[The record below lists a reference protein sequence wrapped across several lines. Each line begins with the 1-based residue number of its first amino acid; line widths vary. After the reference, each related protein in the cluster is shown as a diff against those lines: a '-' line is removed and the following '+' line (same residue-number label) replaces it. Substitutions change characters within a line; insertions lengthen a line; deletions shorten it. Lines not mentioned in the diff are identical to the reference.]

1 MELEITIISGMS
13 GAGKST
19 VLGVLEDTGYFC
31 MDNVPPDLLLELVT
45 LMKHPSMGKKRL
57 AAVVDV
63 RTGKS
68 FEGMK
73 EVIVKLRKMGV
84 KVRIIFLDAKDEVL
98 LNRYNLTRRRHPLSN
113 GRSPLNELIKK
124 ERTLLSD
131 IRDLANYKLDT
142 SLVNPHE
149 LRQEIVEIVEGK
161 TDRSLKLVLESFGF
175 KYGIPMSADFVFDA
189 RFLPNPYYIEEL
201 KSKNGTDPEVAAYF
215 EKFDVMRNYI
225 SGITNLI
232 DLVIE
237 NYSKEAKDALYISVG
252 CSGGVHRSVYI
263 VQKLA
268 SIFKNKVNTSI
279 FHRDLS
285 R

>member
-1 MELEITIISGMS
+1 MELEISIVSGMS

-31 MDNVPPDLLLELVT
+31 MDNVPPDLLLELVS

-68 FEGMK
+68 FEGLK
-73 EVIVKLRKMGV
+73 EVIMKLRKAGV
-84 KVRIIFLDAKDEVL
+84 KVHIIFLDAKDEVL
-98 LNRYNLTRRRHPLSN
+98 LNRYNLTRRRHPLSD
-113 GRSPLNELIKK
+113 GHSSLSELIKK
-124 ERTLLSD
+124 ERALLSD

-149 LRQEIVEIVEGK
+149 LRQKILEIIEGK
-161 TDRSLKLVLESFGF
+161 SDRSLKLILESFGF
-175 KYGIPMSADFVFDA
+175 KYGIPISADFVFDA

-201 KSKNGTDPEVAAYF
+201 KSKNGTDPEVATYF
-215 EKFDVMRNYI
+215 EKFDVMTNYI
-225 SGITNLI
+225 SDIVNLI

-237 NYSKEAKDALYISVG
+237 NYSKEAKDVLYISVG

-268 SIFKNKVNTSI
+268 SIFKSKVNISVS
-279 FHRDLS
+279 HRDLS

>member
-1 MELEITIISGMS
+1 MELEMTIVSGMS

-19 VLGVLEDTGYFC
+19 VLGALEDMGYFC
-31 MDNVPPDLLLELVT
+31 MDNVPPDLLFELVT

-57 AAVVDV
+57 AAVIDV

-68 FEGMK
+68 FEDMK
-73 EVIVKLRKMGV
+73 KVILKLRKTGIN
-84 KVRIIFLDAKDEVL
+84 VRIIFLDAKDEVL
-98 LNRYNLTRRRHPLSN
+98 LNRYSLTRRRHPLSN
-113 GRSPLNELIKK
+113 GHGSLNDFIKK
-124 ERTLLSD
+124 EREILSE
-131 IRDLANYKLDT
+131 IRDMANYKLDT

-149 LRQEIVEIVEGK
+149 LRQKIVEIVEGK
-161 TDRSLKLVLESFGF
+161 PDRTLKLVLESFGF

-215 EKFDVMRNYI
+215 EKFDVMKNYI
-225 SGITNLI
+225 SSVASLI
-232 DLVIE
+232 DLVIR
-237 NYSKEAKDALYISVG
+237 NYVKEAKDVLYVSVG

-263 VQKLA
+263 VQQLA
-268 SIFKNKVNTSI
+268 SIFKEKVNVSI
-279 FHRDLS
+279 SHRDLL